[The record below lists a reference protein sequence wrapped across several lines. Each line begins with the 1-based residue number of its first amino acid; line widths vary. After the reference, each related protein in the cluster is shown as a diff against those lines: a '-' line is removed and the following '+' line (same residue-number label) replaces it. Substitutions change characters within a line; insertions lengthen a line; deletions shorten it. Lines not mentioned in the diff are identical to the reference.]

1 MAQKAIVL
9 IAMIVFLLSVPGF
22 AGAVTEKDFE
32 AKTTQDLVN
41 LCSVSPDDPLYDKA
55 INFCHGYFV
64 GAYHYYEAM
73 STGPKG
79 VKFVCL
85 PDPRPSRNEVIQMI
99 VEWVKAHPQYL
110 KETPVETQFR
120 FMMEKW
126 PCKP

>member
-79 VKFVCL
+79 VEFVCL
-85 PDPRPSRNEVIQMI
+85 PDPRPSRNEVINMI

-120 FMMEKW
+120 FMMQKW